1 MKNNT
6 IWEQIWKKGE
16 NKFCEKNMIKKK
28 TEKNSQYRL
37 PPNNHQDTQL
47 GSKHFSQ

>member
-28 TEKNSQYRL
+28 LKKTHNTGS
-37 PPNNHQDTQL
+37 PPTTTKILN
-47 GSKHFSQ
+47 